1 MRTAITALA
10 FLAATSCVA
19 FAQTPSMTALAEM
32 RSAVPAPDLVAA
44 YGADPLQIG
53 HLRLPEG
60 EGPFPLVVLIHGGCW
75 SAGYDDVTGMGP
87 LAEALTARGVATWNL
102 AYRRLGDAGGGW
114 PGTFEDIGAGIDHVR
129 ALAGTHPLDLTR
141 VVVAGHS
148 AGAHLA
154 LWGASRPAL
163 ADARFGADPFRPM
176 AVVAIDG
183 PGTLASFIG
192 IDAQACGQ
200 PVIVPFMGGTPQ
212 DLPDAYRIAS
222 PKDQLPFG
230 VRQLVVQAEFA
241 PLMQPYLAA
250 ARASGDTVVPLVLEG
265 ADHFDPIVPGRP
277 YGDRVVE
284 AIMELVGEP

>member
-1 MRTAITALA
+1 MRTAILAFALA
-10 FLAATSCVA
+10 LATAPA
-19 FAQTPSMTALAEM
+19 AIAQTPSMSALAEA
-32 RSAVPAPDLVAA
+32 RTRVGAPDVISA
-44 YGADPLQIG
+44 YGTDPLQIG

-60 EGPFPLVVLIHGGCW
+60 QGPFPVVVLIHGGCW
-75 SAGYDDVTGMGP
+75 SAAYDDVTGMGP

-129 ALAGTHPLDLTR
+129 ALAADHPLDVTR

-154 LWGASRPAL
+154 LWGASRLAL
-163 ADARFGADPFRPM
+163 ADARFGTDPFRPM
-176 AVVAIDG
+176 AVVPIDG
-183 PGTLASFIG
+183 PGTLSGFIG
-192 IDAQACGQ
+192 IDAQACGR

-212 DLPDAYRIAS
+212 DLPEPYRIAS
-222 PKDQLPFG
+222 PQDQLPFG

-241 PLMQPYLAA
+241 PLMQPYVAA
-250 ARASGDTVVPLVLEG
+250 AQASGDAVETLVLEG

-277 YGDRVVE
+277 HGDRVVE
-284 AIMELVGEP
+284 AIVELVGDR